1 MLITPIKTKKVVPG
15 DTIESVLDSAITALS
30 EESVVVISAKIVA
43 IAEGRVV
50 KNDGTVDKKDL
61 VAQEAD
67 YFILN
72 KDFYAKN
79 QTVLTINEN
88 IFVPSAGIDESNGN
102 GYFILWPENPMQ
114 SAEKIWQYLRKKHK
128 VQRLGIILSDSYFT
142 PLRRGSVGVGI
153 AWCGM
158 HPTTSYIGKPDI
170 FGEPLKY
177 TTASRIDGLSAA
189 AEVAMGEGD
198 EQTPLA
204 VITDVPFVDFVDTP
218 PTQEEIDFMKIAKE
232 DDSYGLLLN
241 AVEWEKGHKSS
252 S

>member
-1 MLITPIKTKKVVPG
+1 MLVTPLKTKKVVPG
-15 DTIESVLDSAITALS
+15 DTIEAVLDSAIPTLA
-30 EESVVVISAKIVA
+30 EQSVVVISAKVVA

-61 VAQEAD
+61 VAQEAE

-79 QTVLTINEN
+79 KTVLTIKEN

-102 GYFILWPENPMQ
+102 GYFILWPKNPMQ
-114 SAEKIWQYLRKKHK
+114 SAKKIWQYLREKHH
-128 VQRLGIILSDSYFT
+128 VQHLGVVLSDSYFT

-158 HPTTSYIGKPDI
+158 RPTTNYIGKPDI

-177 TTASRIDGLSAA
+177 TTAGRIDGLAAA

-204 VITDVPFVDFVDTP
+204 LLTDVPFVEFVDAP
-218 PTQEEIDFMKIAKE
+218 PTQEEIAFMHIAKE

-241 AVEWEKGHKSS
+241 AVAWEKGHKSS